1 MKKRFAGILM
11 CMMMLCMSL
20 LAGCSLVERDYNR
33 YYSQAVA
40 VVEHK
45 ENGKTAQVTKRELIE
60 GYQSYGYMYE
70 QSYGYTRQQALSLT
84 LSMLENRKITL
95 LEAEEKFGV
104 SENGKNGLTSEEQ
117 TYLYD
122 QVVDA
127 LASNLDVYYN
137 EVTGTTS
144 SEEESE
150 DITFEGYDKT
160 AVLEFQNGQYVIRK
174 TQTTEDPLADY
185 KFDSSNPKNF
195 FDSEDYKAI
204 YENFRE
210 NILGADEDYQKAF
223 LEYARALRLS
233 EYGQNLSTDTPSLFD
248 REIQRLYNLSYENY
262 MITKYS
268 YSNRN
273 SSDVSSITTSDIL
286 NMYSSKVR
294 ADYTEYVLEGD
305 SGYDEDM
312 QNSLNEMYYIR
323 QDSEATKFFTV
334 ANVLFKFTDEQQEEY
349 DAIVA
354 LSTDD
359 GGLTSDQINQRLDRL
374 YAQIT
379 PVVRTYNENTDIY
392 EEVENHSY
400 TISDIYNIMSSALS
414 SAKATGNVN
423 YIGDTINDFIYQ
435 YNEDTGMFNATNNYV
450 IGIDS
455 EGEVVSSFVDSFNE
469 AAIVLYDNGNG
480 QIGDISG
487 FVRSEYGIHVLIYTG
502 ACENLFDSIN
512 VSDQEALE
520 KLYDTRVNIL
530 VDKTYFDVIYDEIYV
545 DNYTY
550 FENNHMRYLRQE
562 YTITEYQGRY
572 DDLLG

>member
-33 YYSQAVA
+33 YYSQAIA

-70 QSYGYTRQQALSLT
+70 QSYGYTREEALSLT

-127 LASNLDVYYN
+127 LSSNLDVYYN

-305 SGYDEDM
+305 SGYDDDM

-349 DAIVA
+349 DAIMA

-469 AAIVLYDNGNG
+469 AAVALYDNGNG
-480 QIGDISG
+480 QTGDISG

>member
-40 VVEHK
+40 VVKHK
-45 ENGKTAQVTKRELIE
+45 ENGKSAQVTKRELVE

-70 QSYGYTRQQALSLT
+70 QSYGYTRKEALSLT

-95 LEAEEKFGV
+95 LEAEEKFGI
-104 SENGKNGLTSEEQ
+104 SGNGKEGLSTKEQ

-122 QVVDA
+122 QVVSSLKA
-127 LASNLDVYYN
+127 NLEVYYN
-137 EVTGTTS
+137 QVTGQST

-160 AVLEFQNGQYVIRK
+160 AMLEYKNGQYVIIK

-195 FDSEDYKAI
+195 FNNEDYKAI

-223 LEYARALRLS
+223 LEYARVLRLS
-233 EYGQNLSTDTPSLFD
+233 EYGQNLSTDTPSIFD
-248 REIQRLYNLSYENY
+248 REIQRLYSLAYENY

-273 SSDVSSITTSDIL
+273 SSNVSSVTTSDIL

-312 QNSLNEMYYIR
+312 QNNLNEMYYIR

-334 ANVLFKFTDEQQEEY
+334 VNVLFKFTDEQQAEY
-349 DAIVA
+349 DAITA
-354 LSTDD
+354 LSTDE
-359 GGLTSDQINQRLDRL
+359 GGLTSDQINQKLDSL
-374 YAQIT
+374 YAKIT
-379 PVVRTYNENTDIY
+379 PVVRSYNENDDIY
-392 EEVENHSY
+392 EEVEEHSY
-400 TISDIYNIMSSALS
+400 TVSDIYNKMSSLLS

-469 AAIVLYDNGNG
+469 AAIELYNGGKG
-480 QIGDISG
+480 QVGDISG
-487 FVRSEYGIHVLIYTG
+487 LVRSEYGIHVLIYTG
-502 ACENLFDSIN
+502 ECKNLFDTIN

-562 YTITEYQGRY
+562 YTISEYQGRY

>member
-70 QSYGYTRQQALSLT
+70 QSYGYTREEALSLT

-127 LASNLDVYYN
+127 LSSNLDVYYN

-349 DAIVA
+349 DAIMA

-469 AAIVLYDNGNG
+469 AAVALYDNGNG
-480 QIGDISG
+480 QTGDISG

-572 DDLLG
+572 DELLG

>member
-70 QSYGYTRQQALSLT
+70 QSYGYTREEALSLT

-127 LASNLDVYYN
+127 LSSNLDVYYN

-294 ADYTEYVLEGD
+294 ADYTEYVIEGD

-400 TISDIYNIMSSALS
+400 TISYIYNIMSSALS

-469 AAIVLYDNGNG
+469 AAVALYDNGNG

-512 VSDQEALE
+512 VSDKEALE

>member
-70 QSYGYTRQQALSLT
+70 QSYGYTREESLSLT

-95 LEAEEKFGV
+95 LEAEEKFDV

-127 LASNLDVYYN
+127 LSSNLDVYYN

-185 KFDSSNPKNF
+185 KFDSSNPKSF

-323 QDSEATKFFTV
+323 QDSDATKFFTV

-349 DAIVA
+349 DAIMA

-469 AAIVLYDNGNG
+469 AAVALYDNGNG

>member
-70 QSYGYTRQQALSLT
+70 QSYGYTREEALSLT

-127 LASNLDVYYN
+127 LSSNLDVYYN

-268 YSNRN
+268 HSNRN

-469 AAIVLYDNGNG
+469 AAVALYDNGNG

-512 VSDQEALE
+512 VSDKEALE

>member
-127 LASNLDVYYN
+127 LSSNLDVYYN

-160 AVLEFQNGQYVIRK
+160 AVLEFQNGQYVIKK

-268 YSNRN
+268 HSNRN

-323 QDSEATKFFTV
+323 QDSDATKFFTI

-349 DAIVA
+349 DAIMA

-400 TISDIYNIMSSALS
+400 TISYIYNIMSSALS

-469 AAIVLYDNGNG
+469 AAVALYDNGNG

-512 VSDQEALE
+512 VSDKEALE

>member
-223 LEYARALRLS
+223 LEYARALRQS

-400 TISDIYNIMSSALS
+400 TISDIYNFMSSALS

-469 AAIVLYDNGNG
+469 AAIALYDNGNG

-512 VSDQEALE
+512 VSDKEALE

>member
-70 QSYGYTRQQALSLT
+70 QSYGYTREEALSLT

-95 LEAEEKFGV
+95 LEAEEKFDV

-323 QDSEATKFFTV
+323 QDSDATKFFTV

-349 DAIVA
+349 DAIMA

-414 SAKATGNVN
+414 SAKATGNEN

-469 AAIVLYDNGNG
+469 AAIALYDNGNG

-520 KLYDTRVNIL
+520 KLYDMRVNIL